1 MWNLY
6 LSNNWKFVDLIMAS
20 IIIHTPTDKDLH
32 LLQELASKM
41 GFRSTVLSD
50 EEKEGYALAQA
61 IEENNT
67 TESLQF
73 NEALEYYKSLE
84 KAK

>member
-1 MWNLY
+1 
-6 LSNNWKFVDLIMAS
+6 MAS

-41 GFRSTVLSD
+41 GFRSTVLSE

-61 IEENNT
+61 IEENSPVEN
-67 TESLQF
+67 LQF
-73 NEALEYYKSLE
+73 NEALEYYRRLE